1 MDNNIQIIKYKN
13 IDINKIKIYNFDIKY
28 NNEKIN
34 DNDFYIQTPIFFE
47 YEILN
52 YNSKK
57 YLELKIQNDN
67 ISHIKFLTMIDTIEL
82 KLNKFIKNNNYSNN
96 NNNNNNSFKTQIIT
110 DIQNKKSLKVKL
122 LDYTKFFDKNK
133 NSVNYLY
140 SKKIIILLKPE
151 FFNYYYSWTVIQIL
165 QL

>member
-13 IDINKIKIYNFDIKY
+13 IDINKITIYDFDIKY
-28 NNEKIN
+28 NNEKMN

-57 YLELKIQNDN
+57 YLELKIQHDN

-96 NNNNNNSFKTQIIT
+96 NNTFKTQIIT
-110 DIQNKKSLKVKL
+110 DIQNKKSLKAKL
-122 LDYTKFFDKNK
+122 LNDTKFFDKNK
-133 NSVNYLY
+133 NNVDYLF
-140 SKKIIILLKPE
+140 SKKIILLLKPE